1 MILDGRKIER
11 GEVLRGDV
19 CVIGSGA
26 AGITAALELA
36 RPGLEVVLLESGGTR
51 SEGESQDPSRGQLE
65 PGTDHDPLELV
76 RQRRLGGSTTQ
87 WGGRCA
93 PLQPIDFERRDWIP
107 GSGWPIGADTLRPFY
122 ARAHEYCDLGA
133 FEYQDAEALPVAEPF
148 LVGARESLLEDS
160 LLWRWSPPVN
170 FWRRYREQLG
180 LAANVRV
187 IHHATVTRLD
197 RDPVG
202 GAVERAVAIGG
213 QERAFE
219 VQANAFVVAAGGLE
233 SARLLLAS
241 NAQTP
246 AGIGNEHD
254 LVGRFYMTH
263 PVAEVG
269 KVDLA
274 DRAKTADAG
283 GFLLTR
289 DSVYCRRILRIR
301 DAVQAEHDL
310 VNLAMALWY
319 PEPGDPTHSD
329 ALLSTF
335 ALVRA
340 GMARGQ
346 VDWKSTGIHSRY
358 GEIKDVPGHMANV
371 ARGLPAVGR
380 YGAMW
385 ARRRWLSQRT
395 LPSFMTSSGSAAMRL
410 RFDAEQSPEAENRV
424 TLSRQRDVHGV
435 PRLSLA
441 YRVSGSDRARIARG
455 LTIAGAELERLGA
468 GTVEMP
474 PEEEAL
480 ADLSLGDGTHQLGL
494 TRMAAAPGRGVVD
507 EHCRVHGAR
516 NLVVASS
523 SVFPTSGAV
532 GPTLTIVA
540 LAIRA
545 AEELRRD
552 LSARPAMSVDLR
564 PEADEAQ

>member
-1 MILDGRKIER
+1 MILDGRKVEP
-11 GEVLRGDV
+11 GEVLRADV

-26 AGITAALELA
+26 AGVTAALELA
-36 RPGLEVVLLESGGTR
+36 RPGLEVVLLESGGSR
-51 SEGESQDPSRGQLE
+51 AEDESQDASRGELE

-76 RQRRLGGSTTQ
+76 RQRRLGGTTTQ

-93 PLQPIDFERRDWIP
+93 PLQAIDFEHRDWIP
-107 GSGWPIGADTLRPFY
+107 GSGWPIGPDTLHPYY

-133 FEYQDAEALPVAEPF
+133 FEYQDTEALPMAEPF
-148 LVGARESLLEDS
+148 VVGDRQSLLEDGR
-160 LLWRWSPPVN
+160 LWRWSPPVN
-170 FWRRYREQLG
+170 FWRRYRERLD

-202 GAVERAVAIGG
+202 GAVERAVVAGG
-213 QERAFE
+213 PERHFE
-219 VQANAFVVAAGGLE
+219 VEARAFVVAAGGLE

-241 NAQTP
+241 NEQTP

-269 KVDLA
+269 RVELT
-274 DRAKTADAG
+274 DRAKAADAG

-289 DSVYCRRILRIR
+289 DSVYCRRILRIGD
-301 DAVQAEHDL
+301 DAQREHGL
-310 VNLAMALWY
+310 LNLALALWY

-340 GMARGQ
+340 GMARGR
-346 VDWKSTGIHSRY
+346 VDWKSKGIHRRY
-358 GEIKDVPGHMANV
+358 GEIENVPRHVANM
-371 ARGLPAVGR
+371 ARGLPAVGS

-385 ARRRWLSQRT
+385 ARRRWLSKRT
-395 LPSFMTSSGSAAMRL
+395 LPSFMTSPRSGSMRL
-410 RFDAEQSPEAENRV
+410 RFDAEQSPESENRV
-424 TLSRQRDVHGV
+424 TLSRERDVHGV
-435 PRLSLA
+435 QRLSLS
-441 YRVSGSDRARIARG
+441 YRVSSSDRARIGRG
-455 LTIAGAELERLGA
+455 LTIVGAELERLGA
-468 GTVEMP
+468 GTVELP
-474 PEEEAL
+474 SEEEAL
-480 ADLSLGDGTHQLGL
+480 ADVKLGDGTHQLGL
-494 TRMAAAPGRGVVD
+494 TRMADAPGRGVVD
-507 EHCRVHGAR
+507 EHCRVHGAP

-545 AEELRRD
+545 AEELARD
-552 LSARPAMSVDLR
+552 LSARPAMSVTFPR
-564 PEADEAQ
+564 SP